1 MSTHPAFAAENVAVI
16 TGAADGIG
24 LAAAKKFAALGMRVC
39 MADIDAE
46 KLEQAATEVSGSNT
60 DNTDNANSSGSA
72 IAVRTDVSRLDEL
85 QKLRDLVFETYGQV
99 DVLMNNAGIGRPT
112 DSWTE
117 YENWQRVLGV
127 NLWGVI
133 NGAHA
138 FAPSMIEQGT
148 PGLIINTG
156 SKQGITSPPGSPA
169 YNVSKAGI
177 KAATEAL
184 QHSLRNTENCRISA
198 HLLVPGFTYTGM
210 MRRFLPE
217 KPDGAWTAEQVV
229 DFLLESVGRGDFYIL
244 CPDNDVTREVDN
256 KRMEWAMGDLIHNR
270 PPLSRWHPDY
280 EKAFEAFMDD

>member
-1 MSTHPAFAAENVAVI
+1 MSAHPAFASGNVAVV

-24 LAAAKKFAALGMRVC
+24 LAAAKKFASLGMRVC
-39 MADIDAE
+39 MADIDSD
-46 KLEQAATEVSGSNT
+46 KLEQAATEVSTRVDTGE
-60 DNTDNANSSGSA
+60 AVA
-72 IAVRTDVSRLDEL
+72 IRTDVSQLDEL
-85 QKLRDLVFETYGQV
+85 QRLRDQAFDRYGQV

-117 YENWQRVLGV
+117 YENWQQVLDV

-133 NGAHA
+133 NGVHA
-138 FAPSMIEQGT
+138 FTPAMIEQGT

-184 QHSLRNTENCRISA
+184 QHSLRNSENCRVSA

-229 DFLLESVGRGDFYIL
+229 DFLLDSVARGDFYVL
-244 CPDNDVTREVDN
+244 CPDNDVTRQTDN

-280 EKAFEAFMDD
+280 EEAFAAFMDE

>member
-1 MSTHPAFAAENVAVI
+1 MSAHPAFASGNVAVI

-24 LAAAKKFAALGMRVC
+24 LAAAKKFTSLGMRVC
-39 MADIDAE
+39 MADVDAD
-46 KLEQAATEVSGSNT
+46 KLEQATAEVP
-60 DNTDNANSSGSA
+60 A
-72 IAVRTDVSRLDEL
+72 AVEHAEAVAMPTDVSKLDEL
-85 QKLRDLVFETYGQV
+85 QQLRDRVFDRYGQV

-117 YENWQRVLGV
+117 YENWERVLGV

-133 NGAHA
+133 NGVHA
-138 FAPSMIEQGT
+138 FAPSMIEQAT

-184 QHSLRNTENCRISA
+184 EHSLRNTKGCRISA

-217 KPDGAWTAEQVV
+217 KPEGAWTAEQVV
-229 DFLLESVGRGDFYIL
+229 EFLLESVGRGDFYVL
-244 CPDNDVTREVDN
+244 CPDNDVTREIDN

>member
-1 MSTHPAFAAENVAVI
+1 MTHHPAFASGNVAVI

-39 MADIDAE
+39 MADVDAE
-46 KLEQAATEVSGSNT
+46 KLKKSAAEV
-60 DNTDNANSSGSA
+60 DDRAHDVVA
-72 IAVRTDVSRLDEL
+72 IQTDVSSLEDL
-85 QKLRDLVFETYGQV
+85 QRLRDRTFETFGQV

-112 DSWTE
+112 DSWSE
-117 YENWQRVLGV
+117 YANWEQILNV

-133 NGAHA
+133 NGVHA
-138 FAPSMIEQGT
+138 FTPRMIEQGT
-148 PGLIINTG
+148 PGVIINTG

-217 KPDGAWTAEQVV
+217 KPDAAWTAEQVI
-229 DFLLESVGRGDFYIL
+229 DYLLEAVGRGDFYVL
-244 CPDNDVTREVDN
+244 CPDNDVTREIDN
-256 KRMEWAMGDLIHNR
+256 KRMQWAMEDLIHNR
-270 PPLSRWHPDY
+270 PPLSRWHEDY
-280 EKAFEAFMDD
+280 EDAFAAFMDS

>member
-1 MSTHPAFAAENVAVI
+1 MSAHPAFTSGNVAVI

-24 LAAAKKFAALGMRVC
+24 LAAAKKFASLGMRVC
-39 MADIDAE
+39 MADIDAD
-46 KLEQAATEVSGSNT
+46 KLEQATAEVPAAG
-60 DNTDNANSSGSA
+60 DHAE
-72 IAVRTDVSRLDEL
+72 AVAMPTDVSRLDDL
-85 QKLRDLVFETYGQV
+85 QRLRDQAFDRYGQV

-117 YENWQRVLGV
+117 YENWERVLGV

-133 NGAHA
+133 NGVHA
-138 FAPSMIEQGT
+138 FAPSMIEQAT

-184 QHSLRNTENCRISA
+184 EHSLRNTKGCRISA

-217 KPDGAWTAEQVV
+217 KPEGAWTAEQVV
-229 DFLLESVGRGDFYIL
+229 EFLLESVGRGDFYVL
-244 CPDNDVTREVDN
+244 CPDNDVTAIAVAPGLRKGLRSLHGRLTNAN
-256 KRMEWAMGDLIHNR
+256 K
-270 PPLSRWHPDY
+270 
-280 EKAFEAFMDD
+280 

>member
-1 MSTHPAFAAENVAVI
+1 MSAHPAFASGNVAVV

-24 LAAAKKFAALGMRVC
+24 LAAAKKFASLGMRVC
-39 MADIDAE
+39 MADIDSD
-46 KLEQAATEVSGSNT
+46 KLEQAATEVSTRVDTGE
-60 DNTDNANSSGSA
+60 AVA
-72 IAVRTDVSRLDEL
+72 IRTDVSQLDEL
-85 QKLRDLVFETYGQV
+85 QRLRDQAFDRYGQV

-117 YENWQRVLGV
+117 YENWQQVLDV

-133 NGAHA
+133 NGVHA
-138 FAPSMIEQGT
+138 FTPAMIEQGT

-184 QHSLRNTENCRISA
+184 QHSLRNSENCRVSA

-210 MRRFLPE
+210 MRQFLPD

-229 DFLLESVGRGDFYIL
+229 DFLLDSVARGDFYVL
-244 CPDNDVTREVDN
+244 CPDNDVTRQTDN

-280 EKAFEAFMDD
+280 EEAFAAFMDE

>member
-1 MSTHPAFAAENVAVI
+1 MSAHPAFASGNVAVV

-24 LAAAKKFAALGMRVC
+24 LAAAKKFASLGMRVC
-39 MADIDAE
+39 MADVDAD
-46 KLEQAATEVSGSNT
+46 KLEQSAAEVSTSAGS
-60 DNTDNANSSGSA
+60 GEA
-72 IAVRTDVSRLDEL
+72 IAIRTDVSQLDEL
-85 QKLRDLVFETYGQV
+85 QRLRDQAFEAYGQV

-117 YENWQRVLGV
+117 YENWEQVLGV

-133 NGAHA
+133 NGVHA

-184 QHSLRNTENCRISA
+184 QHSLRNTENCRVSA

-229 DFLLESVGRGDFYIL
+229 DFLLESVGRGDFYVL
-244 CPDNDVTREVDN
+244 CPDNDVTRAVDN
-256 KRMEWAMGDLIHNR
+256 KRMEWAMGDLINNR
-270 PPLSRWHPDY
+270 PPLSRWHSDY
-280 EKAFEAFMDD
+280 KEAFAAFMDD

>member
-1 MSTHPAFAAENVAVI
+1 MSAHPAFTSGNVAVI

-24 LAAAKKFAALGMRVC
+24 LAAAKKFASLGMRVC
-39 MADIDAE
+39 MADIDAD
-46 KLEQAATEVSGSNT
+46 KLEQATAEVP
-60 DNTDNANSSGSA
+60 A
-72 IAVRTDVSRLDEL
+72 AVDHAEAVAMPTDVSKLDEL
-85 QKLRDLVFETYGQV
+85 QQLRDRVFDRYGQV

-117 YENWQRVLGV
+117 YENWERVLGV

-133 NGAHA
+133 NGVHA
-138 FAPSMIEQGT
+138 FAPSMIEQAT

-184 QHSLRNTENCRISA
+184 EHSLRNTKGCRISA

-217 KPDGAWTAEQVV
+217 KPEGAWTAEQVV
-229 DFLLESVGRGDFYIL
+229 EFLLESVGRGDFYVL
-244 CPDNDVTREVDN
+244 CPDNDVTREIDN

>member
-1 MSTHPAFAAENVAVI
+1 MNAHSAFASGNVAVI

-24 LAAAKKFAALGMRVC
+24 LAAAKKFASLGMRVC
-39 MADIDAE
+39 MADVDIE
-46 KLEQAATEVSGSNT
+46 KLEQAAGEVIIT
-60 DNTDNANSSGSA
+60 DDEPDSPDRHKALA
-72 IAVRTDVSRLDEL
+72 IRTDVSRLEDL
-85 QKLRDLVFETYGQV
+85 QRLRDRVFDRYGQV

-117 YENWQRVLGV
+117 YSNWEQVLGV

-133 NGAHA
+133 NGVHA
-138 FAPSMIEQGT
+138 FTPRMIEQGT
-148 PGLIINTG
+148 PGVIINTG

-184 QHSLRNTENCRISA
+184 EHSLRNTEDCQIRA
-198 HLLVPGFTYTGM
+198 HLLIPGFTYTGM

-217 KPDGAWTAEQVV
+217 KPDGAWTAAQVV
-229 DFLLESVGRGDFYIL
+229 DFLLESVGRGDFYVL

>member
-1 MSTHPAFAAENVAVI
+1 MSTHPAFTSGNVAVV

-24 LAAAKKFAALGMRVC
+24 LAAAKKFASLGMHVC
-39 MADIDAE
+39 MADVEGD
-46 KLEQAATEVSGSNT
+46 KLEQAATEVLIIDDDGAR
-60 DNTDNANSSGSA
+60 DHAFA
-72 IAVRTDVSRLDEL
+72 IRTDVSRLDDL
-85 QKLRDLVFETYGQV
+85 QQLRDRVFDRYGQV

-117 YENWQRVLGV
+117 YENLERVLGV

-133 NGAHA
+133 NGVHA
-138 FAPSMIEQGT
+138 FAPRMIEQGT

-184 QHSLRNTENCRISA
+184 EHSLRNTEGCRVHA

-229 DFLLESVGRGDFYIL
+229 DFLLESVGRGDFYVL
-244 CPDNDVTREVDN
+244 CPDNDVTRETDN

>member
-1 MSTHPAFAAENVAVI
+1 MATHPAFASGQVAVI

-24 LAAAKKFAALGMRVC
+24 LAAAKKFASLGMRVC
-39 MADIDAE
+39 MADIDADKLKRAAAVVDHALAIPTDVA
-46 KLEQAATEVSGSNT
+46 KLE
-60 DNTDNANSSGSA
+60 D
-72 IAVRTDVSRLDEL
+72 L
-85 QKLRDLVFETYGQV
+85 QNLRDRAYDAYQQV

-117 YENWQRVLGV
+117 YENWKTVLET

-133 NGAHA
+133 NGVHA
-138 FAPSMIEQGT
+138 FAPGMIEQGT
-148 PGLIINTG
+148 RGLIINTG

-177 KAATEAL
+177 KAVTEAL
-184 QHSLRNTENCRISA
+184 QHSLRNTENCEVSA

-229 DFLLESVGRGDFYIL
+229 DFLLEAVGRGDFYVL
-244 CPDNDVTREVDN
+244 CPDNDVSREIDE

-270 PPLSRWHPDY
+270 PPLSRWHPDH
-280 EKAFEAFMDD
+280 KDAFEAFVNNEQGKD